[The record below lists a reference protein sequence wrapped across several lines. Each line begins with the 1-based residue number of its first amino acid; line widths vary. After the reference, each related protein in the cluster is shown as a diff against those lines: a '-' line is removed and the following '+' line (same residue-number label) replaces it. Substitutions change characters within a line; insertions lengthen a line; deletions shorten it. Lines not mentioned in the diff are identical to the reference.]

1 MIEHDRASQ
10 SPHPSSVATQCL
22 CARGECLPGR
32 NLSAAL
38 FRLEASRGSDEALAI
53 VRALVD
59 WLADPAQTGLR
70 RAFAVW
76 FGRVF
81 LPKRLP
87 GLSFPPLCADGEAWL
102 VQVRAVSRS

>member
-1 MIEHDRASQ
+1 ETLEPLIEPAPPVLADYRPQQAYLLLDEQ
-10 SPHPSSVATQCL
+10 RLAKAEQRPT
-22 CARGECLPGR
+22 R

-38 FRLEASRGSDEALAI
+38 FRLEASRSAEDALAI

-59 WLADPAQTGLR
+59 WLKEPEQSSLR

-87 GLSFPPLCADGEAWL
+87 G
-102 VQVRAVSRS
+102 VSVTPMSDL